1 VTRQTGA
8 HGVTLSVGAALSVGA
23 TGARVTGI
31 GLRCAPV
38 VVTNVSSPTVSVH
51 LTLPLTPGDG
61 VWHRNE
67 AEEAAAHGVTLSVLH
82 ALSVGAAWR
91 WLAGVRSGH
100 TPLALTHI
108 ALLTVGVPDT
118 LRATAGD
125 GVRLGDQTWLTSAD
139 GVALE
144 VDCTDSPRPTRRRVT
159 RVWLLDTSLALANVS
174 LLTVRVNDTFRFT
187 PGDGVRVG
195 DEAGLA
201 STDGVACSCHG
212 AISPR
217 STWRWVT
224 RVGLDHTPLALAN
237 VSLLAIRV
245 DDTLGFTSGDGVRV
259 GDEAGL
265 TSTYGIAI
273 ASDTA
278 LSSGAAGVWV
288 TRVWLHNTSLA
299 LTNVSLLAIGVYNA
313 LRAAA
318 SDGVRLGD
326 EARLTGANGIASRID
341 IALGPGSTG
350 VWLTGVWL
358 GGAPVGAA
366 DVAHAAVGVY
376 HALGLAAG
384 DGVGGRGEAGH
395 TATLG
400 VTIPVDTAGGAW
412 AAGGGHT
419 GVTRGWRPHTQV
431 SRASSQSVVKDDGG
445 GGELSGRQTP
455 VHWTALGDKAGDTA
469 ADGVTSIVDHALSV
483 GAAG

>member
-31 GLRCAPV
+31 RLGGAPV
-38 VVTNVSSPTVSVH
+38 VVTNVASPAVSVH

-82 ALSVGAAWR
+82 ALCVGAAWR

-118 LRATAGD
+118 LRSTASD
-125 GVRLGDQTWLTSAD
+125 GVRLGDQAWLTPAD
-139 GVALE
+139 GVTLE
-144 VDCTDSPRPTRRRVT
+144 VDCTNRPRPTRRWVT
-159 RVWLLDTSLALANVS
+159 RVRLLDTSLALTNVS
-174 LLTVRVNDTFRFT
+174 LLTVRVYDAFRLT
-187 PGDGVRVG
+187 AGDGVRVG
-195 DEAGLA
+195 DEARLT
-201 STDGVACSCHG
+201 STDGVACPGHG
-212 AISPR
+212 AFGSR
-217 STWRWVT
+217 STGRRVT
-224 RVGLDHTPLALAN
+224 RVWLDDTSLALAN

-245 DDTLGFTSGDGVRV
+245 DDTLRFTARDGVWV
-259 GDEAGL
+259 GDEARL
-265 TSTYGIAI
+265 TSTDGVAI

-278 LSSGAAGVWV
+278 LGSRAAGTWV

-299 LTNVSLLAIGVYNA
+299 LTNVSLLAIRVYDA
-313 LRAAA
+313 LRPAA

-326 EARLTGANGIASRID
+326 EARLTGADGIASRID

-358 GGAPVGAA
+358 GGAPVGSA

-376 HALGLAAG
+376 HALWLAAG

-412 AAGGGHT
+412 AAGGGHA
-419 GVTRGWRPHTQV
+419 GVTRGRRPHAQV
-431 SRASSQSVVKDDGG
+431 TRASSQSVVEDDGG
-445 GGELSGRQTP
+445 GRELSGRQTP
-455 VHWTALGDKAGDTA
+455 VHWTALGDEAGDTA
-469 ADGVTSIVDHALSV
+469 ADGVTSIVDHALGV